1 MVCARASKPLTS
13 PRDRLC
19 VPALGPIALLIPVI
33 SKQHEMPSRSDA
45 ALTSLP
51 LGRSGARSK
60 SLEGPCGF
68 KRVIR
73 FHCIVLMHIVVLKNV
88 PTPAL
93 SRQTLNVFTPTLSS
107 NPPCSR
113 NNLHMSEMIIRNRQI
128 FCRALLSEHGCAH
141 TLLDACTTDGDGR
154 KYSSA

>member
-1 MVCARASKPLTS
+1 MCTRIQTIDLSAGSVVCTCTGAHRTAHTRHLQTTRDAR
-13 PRDRLC
+13 
-19 VPALGPIALLIPVI
+19 
-33 SKQHEMPSRSDA
+33 RSDA

-113 NNLHMSEMIIRNRQI
+113 NNLHMSEMIIRNHQI